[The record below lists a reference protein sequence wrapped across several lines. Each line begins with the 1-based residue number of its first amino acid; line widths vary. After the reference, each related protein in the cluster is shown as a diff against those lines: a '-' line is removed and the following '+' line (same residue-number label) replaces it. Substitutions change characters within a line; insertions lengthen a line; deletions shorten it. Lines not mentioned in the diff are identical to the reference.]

1 MKKLIYITTLTLGI
15 ALMGCKKFLDERP
28 QSSLRIPN
36 TVSDFQSLLDN
47 FSVMNYMDLSSA
59 EMVAGDFYLTD
70 ADWASRTEQ
79 ERRLYLW
86 ENSNVTSI
94 TSNDWINMYN
104 MVYRANTVI
113 EGTNELHTAQSAA
126 WNNVLGQGYYYRA
139 KCFLQLLGSY
149 ALAYDEGE
157 ENPGIPL
164 RLDTDFNKKS
174 VRSSVT
180 AGYQQVVADLK
191 KSIQL
196 LPVLPLHVIRPSKP
210 AAHALLARTYLMMR
224 KYEEAGLHADSCLQ
238 LKSDLIDYNTLN
250 LSLTN
255 PFVMFHAET
264 IHYTRFQ
271 NPASL
276 SNVRAK
282 ISMDIINSYADGDL
296 RKQAFYRVSNGTYA
310 QRGSYS
316 GETIP
321 FGGLATDEVYLI
333 RAESH
338 ARANRLQAAL
348 DDVNKLLKMR
358 WDKNKTFVPYTANTK
373 EMALDIVLS
382 ERRKELTLRGLRWA
396 DIKRLNKEG
405 RGIVL
410 TRTINGKTYTL
421 PANSTRFANPIPENI
436 IEISGMEQNKYD

>member
-1 MKKLIYITTLTLGI
+1 MKKSIYIAVLFLCI
-15 ALMGCKKFLDERP
+15 ALMSCKKFLDERP
-28 QSSLRIPN
+28 QSSLRIPS

-47 FSVMNYMDLSSA
+47 FSVMNYRDLSSA
-59 EMVAGDFYLTD
+59 EMVTDDFYLSD

-86 ENSNVTSI
+86 ETTNVMSV
-94 TSNDWINMYN
+94 TSNDWIDMYN

-113 EGTNELHTAQSAA
+113 EGTAELHSVKNSA
-126 WNNVLGQGYYYRA
+126 WDNVLGQAYYYRA
-139 KCFLQLLGSY
+139 KSFLQLLGAY

-157 ENPGIPL
+157 DNPGIPL

-174 VRSSVT
+174 IRSSVVE
-180 AGYQQVVADLK
+180 GYQRVVADLK
-191 KSIQL
+191 RSVAQL
-196 LPVLPLHVIRPSKP
+196 PNVPLHVMRPSKP
-210 AAHALLARTYLMMR
+210 AGHALLARTYLMMR
-224 KYEEAGLHADSCLQ
+224 KYEAAGLHADSCLQ

-250 LSLTN
+250 LSATN
-255 PFVMFHAET
+255 PFVMFHPET

-282 ISMDIINSYADGDL
+282 ISMEIINSYADGDL
-296 RKQAFYRVSNGTYA
+296 RKQAFYRLSAGTYA

-338 ARANRLQAAL
+338 ARAGRLQAAL

-358 WDKNKTFVPYTANTK
+358 WDKRKIFVSYTANTK
-373 EMALDIVLS
+373 EAAIAIVLN
-382 ERRKELTLRGLRWA
+382 ERRKQLTLRGLRWS

-405 RGIVL
+405 RGIML
-410 TRTINGKTYTL
+410 TRIINGKTYTL
-421 PANSTRFANPIPENI
+421 PANSARFANPIPENI
-436 IEISGMEQNKYD
+436 IDISGMEQNKYD

>member
-1 MKKLIYITTLTLGI
+1 MKKLIYITAVIFGI
-15 ALMGCKKFLDERP
+15 ALTSCKKFLDERP
-28 QSSLRIPN
+28 QSSLRIPS

-47 FSVMNYMDLSSA
+47 FSVMNYQDLSSA

-86 ENSNVTSI
+86 ETTNVMSV

-104 MVYRANTVI
+104 IVYRANTVI
-113 EGTNELHTAQSAA
+113 EGTDELHAVKDSA
-126 WNNVLGQGYYYRA
+126 WDNVLGQAYYYRA
-139 KCFLQLLGSY
+139 KSFLQLLGSY
-149 ALAYDEGE
+149 ALAYDEGGD
-157 ENPGIPL
+157 NPGIPL
-164 RLDTDFNKKS
+164 RLNTDFNKRS
-174 VRSSVT
+174 VRSSVVQ
-180 AGYQQVVADLK
+180 GYQQVVADLK
-191 KSIQL
+191 KSMAL
-196 LPVLPLHVIRPSKP
+196 LPNTPLHVMRPGRP
-210 AAHALLARTYLMMR
+210 AGHALLARTYLMMG
-224 KYEEAGLHADSCLQ
+224 KYEAAGLHADSCLQ

-250 LSLTN
+250 LSATN
-255 PFVMFHAET
+255 PFVMFHPET

-282 ISMDIINSYADGDL
+282 INLEIINSYADGDL
-296 RKQAFYRVSNGTYA
+296 RKPAFYRLSTGTYA

-321 FGGLATDEVYLI
+321 FSGLATDEVYLI

-338 ARANRLQAAL
+338 ARAGRLQAAL

-358 WDKNKTFVPYTANTK
+358 WDKNKTFVPYAATTK
-373 EMALDIVLS
+373 EMALAIVLS
-382 ERRKELTLRGLRWA
+382 ERRKELTLRGLRWM

-405 RGIVL
+405 KGITL
-410 TRTINGKTYTL
+410 TRTIEGKTYTL
-421 PANSTRFANPIPENI
+421 PANSARFANPIPENI
-436 IEISGMEQNKYD
+436 IDISGMEQNKYD

>member
-1 MKKLIYITTLTLGI
+1 MKKLIYITALIICI
-15 ALMGCKKFLDERP
+15 ALASCKKFLDERP
-28 QSSLRIPN
+28 QSSLRIPS

-47 FSVMNYMDLSSA
+47 FSVMNYQDLASA

-86 ENSNVTSI
+86 ETTNVMSV

-113 EGTNELHTAQSAA
+113 EGTAELHAVNNTA
-126 WNNVLGQGYYYRA
+126 WDNVLGQAYYYRA
-139 KCFLQLLGSY
+139 KSFLQLLGSY

-157 ENPGIPL
+157 DNPGIPL
-164 RLDTDFNKKS
+164 RLDTDFNKRS
-174 VRSSVT
+174 VRSSVVQ
-180 AGYQQVVADLK
+180 GYQQVVADLK
-191 KSIQL
+191 KSLAL
-196 LPVLPLHVIRPSKP
+196 LPNTPLHVMRPGRP
-210 AAHALLARTYLMMR
+210 AGHALLARTYLMMR
-224 KYEEAGLHADSCLQ
+224 EYEAAGLHADSCLQ

-250 LSLTN
+250 LSVTN
-255 PFVMFHAET
+255 PFVMFHPET

-271 NPASL
+271 NPASM

-282 ISMDIINSYADGDL
+282 INLEIINSYADGDL
-296 RKQAFYRVSNGTYA
+296 RKPVLYRLSAGAYA

-321 FGGLATDEVYLI
+321 FSGLATDEVYLI

-338 ARANRLQAAL
+338 ARAGRLQTAL

-358 WDKNKTFVPYTANTK
+358 WDKNKAFVPYAAGTK
-373 EMALDIVLS
+373 EMALAIVLS
-382 ERRKELTLRGLRWA
+382 ERRKELTLRGLRWT

-405 RGIVL
+405 KGITL
-410 TRTINGKTYTL
+410 TRTIEGKTYTL
-421 PANSTRFANPIPENI
+421 PANSARFANPIPENI
-436 IEISGMEQNKYD
+436 IDISGMEQNKYD

>member
-1 MKKLIYITTLTLGI
+1 MKKLIYITTLILGI
-15 ALMGCKKFLDERP
+15 ALASCKKFLDERP
-28 QSSLRIPN
+28 QSTLRIPS

-47 FSVMNYMDLSSA
+47 FSVMNYRDLSSA

-86 ENSNVTSI
+86 ETTNVMSV
-94 TSNDWINMYN
+94 TSNDWIDMYN

-113 EGTNELHTAQSAA
+113 EGTAELHAVKNSE
-126 WNNVLGQGYYYRA
+126 WDNVLGQAYYYRA
-139 KCFLQLLGSY
+139 KSFLQLLGSY
-149 ALAYDEGE
+149 ALAYDEAGD
-157 ENPGIPL
+157 NPGVPL

-174 VRSSVT
+174 VRASVVQ
-180 AGYQQVVADLK
+180 GYQQVVADLK
-191 KSIQL
+191 KSVAL
-196 LPVLPLHVIRPSKP
+196 LPLTPLHVMRPSR
-210 AAHALLARTYLMMR
+210 AAGHALLARTYLMMR
-224 KYEEAGLHADSCLQ
+224 KYEAAGLHADSCLQ

-250 LSLTN
+250 LSATN
-255 PFVMFHAET
+255 PFVMFHPET

-271 NPASL
+271 NPPSL

-282 ISMDIINSYADGDL
+282 ISTEIINSYADGDL
-296 RKQAFYRVSNGTYA
+296 RKQAFYRLSAGTYA

-338 ARANRLQAAL
+338 ARAGRLQAAM
-348 DDVNKLLKMR
+348 DDLNKLLKMR
-358 WDKNKTFVPYTANTK
+358 WDKNKAFVPYAAGNK
-373 EMALDIVLS
+373 EIAVDMVLS
-382 ERRKELTLRGLRWA
+382 ERRKELTLRGLRWM

-405 RGIVL
+405 KGITL
-410 TRTINGKTYTL
+410 TRTIEGKTYTL
-421 PANSTRFANPIPENI
+421 PANSPRFANPIPENI
-436 IEISGMEQNKYD
+436 IDISGMEQNRYH